1 MTYRLRNIL
10 IALGL
15 AVFAAILVSVYVTQY
30 KNHVENGQSGAQV
43 YVAARDIPGGTAGDE
58 LIDGKYLRKE
68 SVKRVDVVRGAIT
81 DTKQIAS
88 RYVTEPLYEG
98 DQLSLSRFGEAGAEG
113 ARGQLTGAQRA
124 LEIDAKPAQVLAGS
138 LKTGDHVDVVAT
150 WSAPEGGSH
159 HVSKIVLRDILV
171 LDAPTA
177 GSSSSSVTG
186 GASGTTTVQLRV
198 TDTQATKLFFLAKNG
213 EWSLALRPPVR
224 AGDSSETLTDAKTI
238 AAEGVGGSV
247 YRQAMQGTN

>member
-1 MTYRLRNIL
+1 VN
-10 IALGL
+10 
-15 AVFAAILVSVYVTQY
+15 
-30 KNHVENGQSGAQV
+30 
-43 YVAARDIPGGTAGDE
+43 
-58 LIDGKYLRKE
+58 
-68 SVKRVDVVRGAIT
+68 VVRGAIT
-81 DTKQIAS
+81 DPKQIAA
-88 RYVTEPLYEG
+88 RYVSEPLYEG

-150 WSAPEGGSH
+150 WSAPEGSSH

-177 GSSSSSVTG
+177 GSSSSSVTS

-198 TDTQATKLFFLAKNG
+198 TDTQATKLFFVVKNG
-213 EWSLALRPPVR
+213 EWTLALRPPVR